1 MTNKDDGKVD
11 MELDLDE
18 DLLFELMIRAHQKDI
33 TLNQLIEEILINVME
48 SRKNAEVQPESP

>member
-33 TLNQLIEEILINVME
+33 TLNQLIEEILTNVME